1 MGGGDSWDS
10 IAFFNYPNTN
20 PPEITIAPILQ
31 EKTLESERSSNLSKA
46 TWQIRGVR
54 DLTPEKDPLQ

>member
-20 PPEITIAPILQ
+20 PPEVTIAPILQ
-31 EKTLESERSSNLSKA
+31 EKTLESEGQVICPRPHGKYVGSG
-46 TWQIRGVR
+46 I
-54 DLTPEKDPLQ
+54 